1 MKKLSMDAPMKKS
14 AIRMKET
21 IGTDFMM
28 STKGESIWRT
38 ALDFEAIQLKT
49 IANKMA
55 TSTLSMMRKAEMATE
70 RQWAPC
76 VNSCIKVEAT
86 AIGPGSKNPVPPKE
100 AVSCQIRRMR
110 RTPKAEKMMSCLLF
124 CTVVKV
130 VGRHIAAD
138 GLGVHAR

>member
-49 IANKMA
+49 MANKMA

-70 RQWAPC
+70 RQ
-76 VNSCIKVEAT
+76 
-86 AIGPGSKNPVPPKE
+86 
-100 AVSCQIRRMR
+100 
-110 RTPKAEKMMSCLLF
+110 
-124 CTVVKV
+124 
-130 VGRHIAAD
+130 
-138 GLGVHAR
+138 

>member
-1 MKKLSMDAPMKKS
+1 
-14 AIRMKET
+14 
-21 IGTDFMM
+21 MM

-124 CTVVKV
+124 RTVVKV
-130 VGRHIAAD
+130 VGRHIATD